1 MEKLLT
7 DFYVLNEIREKGE
20 NEYEALIRLNKD
32 HDIFKGHFPGN
43 PVAPGVCMLQ
53 ILKEITSEI
62 IGEKLIMESSNN
74 IKFMALI
81 NPETTPD
88 LRLNIILKNEDQTVT
103 VKNICYFEDTIALKM
118 GVKYTIL

>member
-1 MEKLLT
+1 MEKLLK
-7 DFYVLNEIREKGE
+7 DFYKVNEIRQTNE

-62 IGEKLIMESSNN
+62 VDKKLIMESSNN

-81 NPETTPD
+81 NPEKNPD
-88 LRLNIILKNEDQTVT
+88 LRLNIILKNENNTIN
-103 VKNICYFEDTIALKM
+103 VKNICYFDDTVALKM